1 MSDEQPRTRPNPRA
15 VAIVAALAGGL
26 LLFLTVPVLIMI
38 SSGTGA
44 DGGAGAAPVVA
55 AGNEPLTMKELKDL
69 RPAAVALYRYAHDN
83 QELLSQ
89 VPCYCGCQNLYD
101 HQSLA
106 RCFVRPDG
114 QWERH
119 ASGCFTCTNE
129 TNRVRELAKSGVSPS
144 DIRAAVIEQFG
155 PSRTN

>member
-1 MSDEQPRTRPNPRA
+1 MSDEQPRTRPSRRA

-44 DGGAGAAPVVA
+44 HGGANAAPNVA
-55 AGNEPLTMKELKDL
+55 GGSEHFTMKDL
-69 RPAAVALYRYAHDN
+69 RPAVVSLYRYAHDN
-83 QELLSQ
+83 QDLLAQ
-89 VPCYCGCQNLYD
+89 VPCYCGCENLYD
-101 HQSLA
+101 HRSLA

-114 QWERH
+114 QWEPH
-119 ASGCFTCTNE
+119 ASGCSTCTNE
-129 TNRVRELAKSGVSPS
+129 AIRVRELARSGVSPA
-144 DIRAAVIEQFG
+144 DARAAVIEQFG